1 MNHYLASALTSIIDA
16 KGENVIDNK
25 EVFMSIFTAST
36 KGCEDILPAIELALT
51 TGAVMII
58 AQAKNDD
65 NEGQENATRIAIE
78 ILMSEGISKN
88 DAINVATA
96 FGIAFGFSYGKEKTE
111 AQLLEDAY
119 AHVSKKEYDEAVKL
133 LKYLISKDNS
143 GAYLLMGELY
153 YNGIGTSKSYKK
165 AIECFEKSSCG
176 DGYSKL
182 AVMYAYGYGC
192 DKSFAK
198 AMEYWNMGAELGNAV
213 CEYQLAMVYLNGISG
228 VSKDILKAAAYI
240 KSSAAKCFSPAV
252 KALAAL
258 PKEYTEK
265 TEAEIAELENAAL
278 SGDVKAIYSLANCYF
293 KGDGVPQS
301 KSKAVELYT
310 ASAKQ
315 DHLPSQLV
323 LITRYTM
330 DKDIP
335 RAWSVAEYWYNKA
348 SANKAKLSALHT
360 ELVRGEELFHAVPK
374 NAKNKRE
381 RYEEAGKLGFIPAYT
396 AIAKMYRGGE
406 KAIPWLELAAD
417 AGDVEAL
424 ELILKRDDVDKE
436 KYQRIYDYVNNL
448 IEKCSN

>member
-1 MNHYLASALTSIIDA
+1 MNHYLASALTSIIA
-16 KGENVIDNK
+16 VKGENVIDNK

-36 KGCEDILPAIELALT
+36 KGCEDIAPAIDIALA

-78 ILMSEGISKN
+78 ILMSEGVSKD
-88 DAINVATA
+88 DAINIATA
-96 FGIAFGFSYGKEKTE
+96 FGVAFGFSYGKEKTE

-119 AHVSKKEYDEAVKL
+119 AHVSKQEYEEAIKL
-133 LKYLISKDNS
+133 LKYLIAKGNKN
-143 GAYLLMGELY
+143 AYLLMGEMH
-153 YNGIGTSKSYKK
+153 YNGVGTPKSYKK
-165 AIECFEKSSCG
+165 AIDCFEKSSCG

-213 CEYQLAMVYLNGISG
+213 CEYQLAMVYMNGISG
-228 VSKDILKAAAYI
+228 IAKDMTKAASYI
-240 KSSAAKCFSPAV
+240 KSAASKGFTPAV
-252 KALAAL
+252 KAMSTL

-265 TEAEIAELENAAL
+265 TETEIITLENAA
-278 SGDVKAIYSLANCYF
+278 SNGDVKAIYSLANCYF
-293 KGDGVPQS
+293 KGDGIPQS
-301 KSKAVELYT
+301 KTKAVDLYT
-310 ASAKQ
+310 DAAKKG
-315 DHLPSQLV
+315 HLPSQLV

-348 SANKAKLSALHT
+348 SANKAKLNALHI
-360 ELVRGEELFHAVPK
+360 ELVRGEELYHSVPK

-381 RYEEAGKLGFIPAYT
+381 RYEEAGKLGYIPAYT

-406 KAIPWLELAAD
+406 KALPWLILAAD
-417 AGDVEAL
+417 AGDIEAL
-424 ELILKRDDVDKE
+424 ELILKRDDIDNA
-436 KYQRIYDYVNNL
+436 KYNSIYEYVTKL
-448 IEKCSN
+448 MKKCSN

>member
-1 MNHYLASALTSIIDA
+1 MNHYLAAALTSIISA
-16 KGENVIDNK
+16 KGEDVIDNK
-25 EVFMSIFTAST
+25 EVFMSIFTVST
-36 KGCEDILPAIELALT
+36 QGCEDIIPAIEIALS

-78 ILMSEGISKN
+78 ILMSEGISK
-88 DAINVATA
+88 DVAINVATS
-96 FGIAFGFSYGKEKTE
+96 FGIAFGFSYGKEKND

-119 AHVSKKEYDEAVKL
+119 AHITKKEYDEAVKL
-133 LKYLISKDNS
+133 LKYLTAKGNKD
-143 GAYLLMGELY
+143 AYLLMGELH
-153 YNGIGTSKSYKK
+153 YNGIGTPKSYKK
-165 AIECFEKSSCG
+165 AIKCFESAANG
-176 DGYSKL
+176 DAYSKL

-192 DKSFAK
+192 DKSIAK
-198 AMEYWNMGAELGNAV
+198 AMEYWNMGAQLGNPV

-228 VSKDILKAAAYI
+228 INRDIVKAASYI
-240 KSSAAKCFSPAV
+240 KSSASKGFSPAI
-252 KALAAL
+252 KAMSAL

-265 TEAEIAELENAAL
+265 TEAEITELEDLANK
-278 SGDVKAIYSLANCYF
+278 GDIKAIYTLANCYF

-301 KSKAVELYT
+301 KAKAVELYT
-310 ASAKQ
+310 GAAKN

-348 SANKAKLSALHT
+348 SSNKAKLSALHT
-360 ELVRGEELFHAVPK
+360 ELVRGEELYHSIPK

-381 RYEEAGKLGFIPAYT
+381 RYEEAGKLGYIPAYT

-406 KAIPWLELAAD
+406 KALPWLELAAD
-417 AGDVEAL
+417 AGDKEAL
-424 ELILKRDDVDKE
+424 ELILKRDDIDKE
-436 KYQRIYDYVNNL
+436 KYQNIFTYVDGL
-448 IEKCSN
+448 MEKCSN